1 MPYIN
6 TTTNINIT
14 KEQEEI
20 IKSRYAKAISVIG
33 KSESYLMLGFNS
45 DVSMYFAG
53 NNDSPIAFVE
63 VKFLGSST
71 ADKLSALTGEICKIL
86 LEELNIAPDKTYVK
100 YEPVEHWGW
109 NGRNFWFLIL
119 ND

>member
-33 KSESYLMLGFNS
+33 KSEAYLMLGFNS
-45 DVSMYFAG
+45 GVSMYFSG
-53 NNDSPIAFVE
+53 NNDSPLAFVE

-71 ADKLSALTGEICKIL
+71 ADKLNALTGEICKIIS
-86 LEELNIAPDKTYVK
+86 EELNISPDKIYVK
-100 YEPVEHWGW
+100 YEPTQHWGW
-109 NGRNFWFLIL
+109 NGANF
-119 ND
+119 

>member
-6 TTTNINIT
+6 TTTNIDIT

-20 IKSRYAKAISVIG
+20 IKARYAKAVSIIG
-33 KSESYLMLGFNS
+33 KSEAYLMLGFNS
-45 DVSMYFAG
+45 EVSMYFAG
-53 NNDSPIAFVE
+53 KSNSPLAFVE

-71 ADKLSALTGEICKIL
+71 SDKLSALTGEICKIL
-86 LEELNIAPDKTYVK
+86 SEELNIAPDKIYVK

-109 NGRNFWFLIL
+109 NGANF
-119 ND
+119 

>member
-14 KEQEEI
+14 TKQEEI
-20 IKSRYAKAISVIG
+20 IKARYAQAVSIIG
-33 KSESYLMLGFNS
+33 KGEAYLMLGFNS
-45 DVSMYFAG
+45 GVSMYFG
-53 NNDSPIAFVE
+53 GKNNSPLAFVE

-86 LEELNIAPDKTYVK
+86 SEELNIAPDKIYVK
-100 YEPVEHWGW
+100 YEPTEHWGW
-109 NGRNFWFLIL
+109 NGANF
-119 ND
+119 